1 MRKILIVLGIGMMV
15 MSGIV
20 FFVGGNITTSN
31 LTRISATSVNPATY
45 CKSGEKLVT
54 PQPRNTLATPGKGF
68 TVNGFYYCVDDAGNR
83 RDITSDVMQNAFGQ
97 IFTVFP
103 SWITTALVSFGL
115 FCLGL
120 PILIIGALLSLRGQK
135 SSQPLKVSPFPTAS
149 GSISGFSDGSSNRL
163 ADQLKQLEDA
173 HQQGLIS
180 TEEYERSR
188 KKILDQVG

>member
-45 CKSGEKLVT
+45 CKSGEKLAT
-54 PQPRNTLATPGKGF
+54 PQPRNSLATPDKDF
-68 TVNGFYYCVDDAGNR
+68 TLNGFYYCVDDAGNR

-103 SWITTALVSFGL
+103 SWITTALVSIGL

-135 SSQPLKVSPFPTAS
+135 SSPVLEASTFPTS
-149 GSISGFSDGSSNRL
+149 PKSIPEFRDHSANKL

-188 KKILDQVG
+188 KKILDQLG